1 LSHPKAQRDTSQGVD
16 GGPLPITAVIP
27 TYNEERNLEACLQ
40 SLCGLVAQV
49 FVVDSGSTDATVS
62 IAERYGTSI
71 VRHPFE
77 THARQWGWALE
88 NLPYRHDWVLGLD
101 ADQRVTPELKR
112 EIVQLFTLDARR
124 LGSVDGLYV
133 KRRQIFRGRWIRH
146 GGYYPKYLL
155 KLVRRQ
161 RVCIDGA
168 DLLDHHFYVSGR
180 TAKLRHDVI
189 EENKKEDEIAFWIE
203 KHLRYAALLAREE
216 LTREVNG
223 TTRPLVPSLLGNPD
237 QRALSLKRV
246 WSTLPRYLRPFLYFV
261 YRYFLRLGFLDGKE
275 GLIFHFLHACWFR
288 LLVDIQV
295 DEARAAA
302 ALPDRPRGALGPK
315 PYAR

>member
-1 LSHPKAQRDTSQGVD
+1 MSHPKAERETSRGAD

-40 SLCGLVAQV
+40 SLCGWVAQV
-49 FVVDSGSTDATVS
+49 FIVDSGSTDATVA
-62 IAERYGTSI
+62 IAERYGASI
-71 VRHPFE
+71 VRHRFE
-77 THARQWGWALE
+77 THARQWAWALE
-88 NLPYRHDWVLGLD
+88 NLPCRHDWVLGLD
-101 ADQRVTPELKR
+101 ADQRVTPELKK
-112 EIVQLFTLDARR
+112 EIVQLFTLDAGR
-124 LGSVDGLYV
+124 LGSVDGFYV
-133 KRRQIFRGRWIRH
+133 KRRQMFRGRWIRH

-189 EENKKEDEIAFWIE
+189 EENKKEDDIAFWIE
-203 KHLRYAALLAREE
+203 KHLRYAELLAREE

-223 TTRPLVPSLLGNPD
+223 ATRPLVPSLLGNPD
-237 QRALSLKRV
+237 QRALWLKGV

-261 YRYFLRLGFLDGKE
+261 YRYVLRLGFLDGKE

-302 ALPDRPRGALGPK
+302 ALPDRPREPLVERK
-315 PYAR
+315 

>member
-1 LSHPKAQRDTSQGVD
+1 MLSHPKAQRDTSQSID
-16 GGPLPITAVIP
+16 GGPLPITAVIL

-40 SLCGLVAQV
+40 SLYGWIAQV
-49 FVVDSGSTDATVS
+49 FIVDSGSTDTTVA

-77 THARQWGWALE
+77 THARQWAWALE
-88 NLPYRHDWVLGLD
+88 NLQCPHDWVLGLD
-101 ADQRVTPELKR
+101 ADQRVTPELKK
-112 EIVQLFTLDARR
+112 EIVQLFTLDAGR
-124 LGSVDGLYV
+124 LGSVDGFYV
-133 KRRQIFRGRWIRH
+133 NRRQIFRGRWIRY

-189 EENKKEDEIAFWIE
+189 EENKKEDDIAFWIE

-223 TTRPLVPSLLGNPD
+223 ATRPLVPSPVGNPD
-237 QRALSLKRV
+237 QRALWLKRV
-246 WSTLPRYLRPFLYFV
+246 WSILPPYVRPFLYFV
-261 YRYFLRLGFLDGKE
+261 YRYVFRLGFLDGKE

-288 LLVDIQV
+288 LLVDIKV
-295 DEARAAA
+295 DEARAGVAI
-302 ALPDRPRGALGPK
+302 PDRPPGPLAEWK
-315 PYAR
+315 